1 MRHSIKEHITSAHGY
16 VLSYLY
22 LVEDISLRNLYYE
35 SAHQKKDLIYRCSF
49 GGETCS
55 AKNFTTQLTDFGTCY
70 TFNGDT
76 LKSREISEE
85 GRIADT
91 IS

>member
-1 MRHSIKEHITSAHGY
+1 M
-16 VLSYLY
+16 LSYLY

-70 TFNGDT
+70 TFNGDA